1 MSSVTPGWYSD
12 PSGRFTQRYHDG
24 SRWTEHVVDA
34 SGNRSTDPTGEAGQG
49 TASGAPAAQGYGQTQ
64 TPSGQGYDQASSGQ
78 GYGQAS
84 SGQGYGQQG
93 YGQGTPSG
101 QGYGEQQ
108 QAGYG
113 QQQQPQAGYGQTPSG
128 QGYGQQGYGQQQQGY
143 GQQQAGYGQQQ
154 QGYGYGQA
162 GYGAAAR
169 SGGFTPTIGLIV
181 AVLSGLVVLA
191 SLFSLDFVKGKP
203 KGEDLSGID
212 LPEGVDPS
220 DLPGDVPGAKETG
233 ASLSDISDG
242 DPEGAL
248 GPYSSFG
255 PFLGFLIVAAA
266 IVAVLRLPFL
276 DNFPQAPI
284 VAAALAGFMFLFHV
298 AAMFSSQKGFD
309 LSPAIG
315 GILGALG
322 WVGLGAAQF
331 LQQPIGGKN

>member
-49 TASGAPAAQGYGQTQ
+49 TASGAPAAQGYGQT
-64 TPSGQGYDQASSGQ
+64 PSGQGYGQASSGQ

-128 QGYGQQGYGQQQQGY
+128 QGYGQQGYGQQQQQGY
-143 GQQQAGYGQQQ
+143 GQQQAGYGQQ

-162 GYGAAAR
+162 GYGAATR
-169 SGGFTPTIGLIV
+169 SSAGFTPTIGLIV
-181 AVLSGLVVLA
+181 AVVSGLVVLA

-212 LPEGVDPS
+212 LPAGV
-220 DLPGDVPGAKETG
+220 DLPGDVAGAKETG
-233 ASLSDISDG
+233 ASLSDSNDI
-242 DPEGAL
+242 DPSGAL

-255 PFLGFLIVAAA
+255 PFLGLLIVAAA

-284 VAAALAGFMFLFHV
+284 VAAALAGFMFLFHI

-322 WVGLGAAQF
+322 WAGLGAAQF
-331 LQQPIGGKN
+331 LQQPIGGKS